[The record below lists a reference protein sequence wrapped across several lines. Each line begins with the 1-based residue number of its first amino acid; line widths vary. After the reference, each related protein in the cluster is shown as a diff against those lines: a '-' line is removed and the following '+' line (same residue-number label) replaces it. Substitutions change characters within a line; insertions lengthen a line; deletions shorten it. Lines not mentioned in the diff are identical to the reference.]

1 MADLI
6 GVPPEAHPTAARK
19 PISEGMDQAAGG
31 IPVGGPEGGEPASAP
46 PGTVP
51 APDPDDGRLTPF
63 AGTPDWRS
71 AFAALLVAQVTSMVA
86 FGMALPFL
94 PLYVQRLG
102 VADEASAARWAGA
115 MSTAGML
122 VMAIVAPVW
131 GDLADRYGRKPMVV
145 RACFGGGLIVGAM
158 SFVRTPLELLGLR
171 TVQGAFSGTVAAT
184 RTLVVSVVPTSQL
197 GFSLGLL
204 QTAVFVGNSLGPLV
218 GGVVAD
224 AAGYEATFLVTAA
237 LLGVAGLVVLG
248 FVREQFTPPVRGGRD
263 GARHGW
269 RDALML
275 LRDTPGLG
283 AVIVTLFF
291 VSTAQNAMG
300 PVLPLFVKHLVDDAH
315 APVAS
320 LAGLVIGIA
329 AVTSALAA
337 AGAGRLGDRWGHG
350 RLMAACAIAGGV
362 TYLPQAFVTGP
373 YELMAW
379 RAVLGLFTGGLMP
392 GTMALVALQTP
403 ARHRG
408 WVFGLTT
415 TATALGG
422 AVGPIAGA
430 AAATTLGLRATFVV
444 TGTILTIAGAWAA
457 RSERR
462 RR

>member
-1 MADLI
+1 M
-6 GVPPEAHPTAARK
+6 VR
-19 PISEGMDQAAGG
+19 
-31 IPVGGPEGGEPASAP
+31 PVSAGPENRVAESAP
-46 PGTVP
+46 GETL
-51 APDPDDGRLTPF
+51 G
-63 AGTPDWRS
+63 AGTPDTGTQSTSGTPVPFMGMPGWRA
-71 AFAALLVAQVTSMVA
+71 AFSALLVAQITSMVA

-102 VADEASAARWAGA
+102 VDGEGSAAQWAGA

-122 VMAIVAPVW
+122 VMAILAPIW

-158 SFVRTPLELLGLR
+158 SIARTPLELFGLR

-184 RTLVVSVVPTSQL
+184 RTLVVSVVPASQL

-204 QTAVFVGNSLGPLV
+204 QTAVFVGNSLGPLL
-218 GGVVAD
+218 GGVISD
-224 AAGYEATFLVTAA
+224 AAGYEATFLATGA
-237 LLGVAGLVVLG
+237 LLAVSGLIVVA
-248 FVREQFTPPVRGGRD
+248 FVREEFVPPVQSARD
-263 GARHGW
+263 STRHGW
-269 RDALML
+269 RDAFAL

-283 AVIVTLFF
+283 AVIVTLFL

-300 PVLPLFVKHLVDDAH
+300 PVLPLFVQHLVSDAH
-315 APVAS
+315 TQIAS
-320 LAGLVIGIA
+320 VAGLVIGIS

-337 AGAGRLGDRWGHG
+337 VFAGRLGDRVGHG

-362 TYLPQAFVTGP
+362 LYFPQAWVSGP
-373 YELMAW
+373 YELLAW

-392 GTMALVALQTP
+392 GTMAVVAVQTP

-422 AVGPIAGA
+422 AAGPVLGA
-430 AAATTLGLRATFVV
+430 TAATVLGLRATFIV
-444 TGTILTIAGAWAA
+444 TGAVLTVAGGWAA
-457 RSERR
+457 RSSWRQA
-462 RR
+462 